1 MLSPSKRVLCEY
13 KTLVVKI
20 VEDSVT
26 IDIAKTNYELL
37 CDLETLL
44 GLSCII
50 PLLELLQGL
59 SKFTQSQQTFICD
72 FISALKLC
80 EANLFTIYCEARK
93 RFSSQ
98 HFSCFQDLCEH
109 IHEHLCLTWWKEF
122 ATCIEY
128 AAFFLGGKLYV
139 LHIHDLI
146 TEEAMGLIAKQVWAN
161 YVESMKWQCFE
172 ATTNLIS
179 ESERNFLAQE
189 LLNAT
194 RVIYPITSLFLR
206 LKQHSQVT

>member
-1 MLSPSKRVLCEY
+1 
-13 KTLVVKI
+13 
-20 VEDSVT
+20 
-26 IDIAKTNYELL
+26 
-37 CDLETLL
+37 
-44 GLSCII
+44 
-50 PLLELLQGL
+50 
-59 SKFTQSQQTFICD
+59 
-72 FISALKLC
+72 
-80 EANLFTIYCEARK
+80 
-93 RFSSQ
+93 
-98 HFSCFQDLCEH
+98 
-109 IHEHLCLTWWKEF
+109 
-122 ATCIEY
+122 
-128 AAFFLGGKLYV
+128 V